1 MCPICDS
8 PTAKKATGPRS
19 TYCSPRCRRRADYL
33 RRRDRTLATRR
44 AESAAARADAT
55 KTCPLCS
62 ATFQPEKSMRQ
73 TYCSTRCA
81 SAAGRD
87 ASARVCSEDGCDRPV
102 RARGIC
108 AKHWR
113 RQARAE
119 GREAPEPWSARRR
132 ESHQRRRAL
141 KIGASAERIANA
153 DVFERD
159 GWSCGIC
166 CEPVNPLAAWPDRMS
181 PSLDH
186 IVPLSKGG
194 AHTYANVQLAHLGC
208 NVEKGARVPA

>member
-33 RRRDRTLATRR
+33 RRRDRALPAKR
-44 AESAAARADAT
+44 AENAASRAAVT
-55 KTCPLCS
+55 KVCSLCS
-62 ATFQPEKSMRQ
+62 TPFSPEKSMRQ
-73 TYCSTRCA
+73 VYCSARCG

-87 ASARVCSEDGCDRPV
+87 TSDRTCSEADCARPV
-102 RARGIC
+102 RARGVC

-113 RQARAE
+113 RQARVD
-119 GREAPEPWSARRR
+119 GRETPEPWNDRRR
-132 ESHQRRRAL
+132 ENHQRRRAL
-141 KIGASAERIANA
+141 KVGASAERIINA

-166 CEPVNPLAAWPDRMS
+166 REPVDPLAAWPDRMS
-181 PSLDH
+181 ASLDH
-186 IVPLSKGG
+186 ILPLSKGG